1 MGMLE
6 TAARRRLG
14 PQQRRSQLVAVG
26 MTLLRDRPLGDLALE
41 DVAAAAGVSR
51 ALPYHYFGTRGEF
64 LIAVLEATAG
74 DFLQA
79 TDPAPDRPPLERL
92 RAGIGAYVDWVGAR
106 PSEFPALT
114 RSAAGAGPARR
125 LRAMPRCP
133 GGPPHAGHGRRPG
146 WPRRRD
152 QAAAGRTPGP
162 GGPGTRRRGGRH
174 LAGQHVSRLPVRRSV
189 ESVLVLVRAE
199 SGLDQHLPRA
209 AGTAVLSERC
219 RHPVRTAPVSA
230 FRL

>member
-79 TDPAPDRPPLERL
+79 TDPAPELPPLERL

-106 PSEFPALT
+106 PSEFLALT

-146 WPRRRD
+146 RAA
-152 QAAAGRTPGP
+152 AAAG
-162 GGPGTRRRGGRH
+162 GGRLGGDDRGDGRR
-174 LAGQHVSRLPVRRSV
+174 LASPPGSGTSRPGRPDRADLPGRRCRS
-189 ESVLVLVRAE
+189 EPP
-199 SGLDQHLPRA
+199 DP
-209 AGTAVLSERC
+209 AGPDPAGPDPASPGRHQP
-219 RHPVRTAPVSA
+219 RHPVRGHQ
-230 FRL
+230 

>member
-41 DVAAAAGVSR
+41 DVAAAAGISR

-79 TDPAPDRPPLERL
+79 TDPAPELPPLERL

-106 PSEFPALT
+106 PSEFLALT
-114 RSAAGAGPARR
+114 RSAAGAGPALRGVCERCRDALVDR
-125 LRAMPRCP
+125 LTLGMGADLAEPLLRL
-133 GGPPHAGHGRRPG
+133 
-146 WPRRRD
+146 
-152 QAAAGRTPGP
+152 AAAGWAAMTAEMVAAWHRRPAVARADLVALIEQTFLAAVAVASRQIPP
-162 GGPGTRRRGGRH
+162 AQIPPAQFPPAQAAISPVTR
-174 LAGQHVSRLPVRRSV
+174 
-189 ESVLVLVRAE
+189 
-199 SGLDQHLPRA
+199 SGDTSDQR
-209 AGTAVLSERC
+209 
-219 RHPVRTAPVSA
+219 
-230 FRL
+230 

>member
-41 DVAAAAGVSR
+41 DVAAAAGISR

-79 TDPAPDRPPLERL
+79 TDPAPELPPLERL

-106 PSEFPALT
+106 PSEFLALT
-114 RSAAGAGPARR
+114 RSAAGAGPALRGVCERCRDALVDR
-125 LRAMPRCP
+125 LTLGMGADLASPP
-133 GGPPHAGHGRRPG
+133 GGGTSRPGRPDRADLPGRRCRSEP
-146 WPRRRD
+146 PD
-152 QAAAGRTPGP
+152 PAGPDPAGP
-162 GGPGTRRRGGRH
+162 VPASPGRH
-174 LAGQHVSRLPVRRSV
+174 RP
-189 ESVLVLVRAE
+189 
-199 SGLDQHLPRA
+199 
-209 AGTAVLSERC
+209 
-219 RHPVRTAPVSA
+219 RHPVRGHQ
-230 FRL
+230 